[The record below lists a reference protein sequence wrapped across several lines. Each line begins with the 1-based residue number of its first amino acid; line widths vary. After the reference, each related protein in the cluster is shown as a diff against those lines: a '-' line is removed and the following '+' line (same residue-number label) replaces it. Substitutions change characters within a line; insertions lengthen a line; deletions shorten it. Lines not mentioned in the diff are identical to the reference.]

1 MDEKTEGTIGARVR
15 ELRKYKKLNQTEF
28 GAIIGLSQRAIA
40 TIETGEKIT
49 ERNFN
54 AICKELSVNPEWLRT
69 GEGEMFIEPREVT
82 REALIKSVA
91 VEFALTADE
100 TALLRTFLDLEK
112 EHRDSVMTFFT
123 NFAKTMAAQMGIEF
137 TAESAEKSKPEAD
150 MTKEERLELVQ
161 YQLEKQE
168 EARKRGTSTSS
179 ASTGTNGRYLKN
191 SINTS

>member
-1 MDEKTEGTIGARVR
+1 
-15 ELRKYKKLNQTEF
+15 
-28 GAIIGLSQRAIA
+28 
-40 TIETGEKIT
+40 
-49 ERNFN
+49 
-54 AICKELSVNPEWLRT
+54 
-69 GEGEMFIEPREVT
+69 MFIEPREVT

-137 TAESAEKSKPEAD
+137 TVESAEKSKPEAD
-150 MTKEERLELVQ
+150 MTKEEKMELVQ

-168 EARKRGTSTSS
+168 EASKRGTLTSS
-179 ASTGTNGRYLKN
+179 ASTGSSGASRKFSTNA
-191 SINTS
+191 